1 MVSND
6 ITKGCSRYHRY
17 GMSVEVVDQLS
28 FGDEDCVEQFLYLG
42 VPCLGLLQHFTDEIH
57 WPLELE
63 HVALSFSLDHQRGAK
78 YLDGGRDVEKENF
91 AWLRSH

>member
-1 MVSND
+1 
-6 ITKGCSRYHRY
+6 
-17 GMSVEVVDQLS
+17 MSVEVVDQLS